1 MIDIQELKQEL
12 ESGVLKNSLFILIN
26 SENSFLSNQYIEEIS
41 KVKNLDIEYLENL
54 DFLNNSSLDIFGF
67 NEVKEDVL
75 RVYKCDTFY
84 CKSQKLKDEKN
95 LVIVCNKYDSK
106 NSPEF
111 NDYIVSVPKLE
122 DWMIKDYV
130 YSLAEGVDT
139 TKLDWLIRICG
150 NNIERID
157 QELQKLTLFEPIQ
170 RKVLFNQFVDDAM
183 FGDLSEYTI
192 FNITNALQSR
202 DKDRLKSILPEIR
215 NIDVEAV
222 GLVKL
227 LWQNFRKLISVWLN
241 PNPTPENTGLK
252 SNQIYAINRLPRVF
266 TKKQLIDIFEEVS
279 TIDYRLKSGQI
290 PAEMITD
297 YLIVKVLSI

>member
-12 ESGVLKNSLFILIN
+12 ESGVLKSSLFIFIN

-41 KVKNLDIEYLENL
+41 NVKNLDIEYIDNL
-54 DFLNNSSLDIFGF
+54 DFLNNSSIDIFGF
-67 NEVKEDVL
+67 DEVKEDVL
-75 RVYKCDTFY
+75 RVYKCDNFY
-84 CKSQKLKDEKN
+84 CKSPKLKDEKN
-95 LVIVCNKYDSK
+95 LVVVCNKYDSK

-111 NDYIVSVPKLE
+111 NDYIVSIPKLE

-130 YSLAEGVDT
+130 YSLLEGIDT
-139 TKLDWLIRICG
+139 KKLDWLIRICG

-170 RKVLFNQFVDDAM
+170 RKILFNEFIDDGM

-202 DKDRLKSILPEIR
+202 DKDRLKLILPEIR

-227 LWQNFRKLISVWLN
+227 LWQNFRKLISVWVN

-252 SNQIYAINRLPRVF
+252 SNQIYAINKLPRVF

-297 YLIVKVLSI
+297 YLIIKVLSI